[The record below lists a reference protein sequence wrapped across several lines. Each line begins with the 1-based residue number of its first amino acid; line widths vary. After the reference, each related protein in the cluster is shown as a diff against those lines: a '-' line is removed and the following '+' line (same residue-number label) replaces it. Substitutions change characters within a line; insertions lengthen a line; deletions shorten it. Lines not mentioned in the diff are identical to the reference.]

1 MQHFA
6 VSIQYHCNT
15 KSTQCN
21 TKEHQWTTMQH
32 QCNMNT
38 TSVHHQR
45 NTMQY
50 QCNTMQHS
58 ATQCNVNVH
67 VPKCQS
73 TLRTRSL
80 STNKK
85 IHGLDF
91 KIKCV
96 LSSTSVLRSSVALPS
111 DRRNDVA
118 PVPAPANFLCLI

>member
-1 MQHFA
+1 MQHKGTSMNHNA
-6 VSIQYHCNT
+6 TSMQHEYNISAS
-15 KSTQCN
+15 STQHN
-21 TKEHQWTTMQH
+21 AISMQH
-32 QCNMNT
+32 N
-38 TSVHHQR
+38 
-45 NTMQY
+45 
-50 QCNTMQHS
+50 